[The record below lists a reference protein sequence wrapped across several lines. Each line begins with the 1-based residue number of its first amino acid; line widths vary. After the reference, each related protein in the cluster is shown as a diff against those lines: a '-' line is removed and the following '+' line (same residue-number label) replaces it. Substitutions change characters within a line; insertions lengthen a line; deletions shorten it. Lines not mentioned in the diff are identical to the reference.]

1 MMDNKINSKRDIS
14 EYLLNFFLKSH
25 PTENIDFD
33 ENFYHQGL
41 IDSFG
46 IIELIELLENEFNI
60 QFSQQ
65 DFMDEKFPTIRGLS
79 EIIHDKTSE

>member
-1 MMDNKINSKRDIS
+1 MNDKKISSHDIS

-25 PTENIDFD
+25 PTETIDFD

-41 IDSFG
+41 IDSFS
-46 IIELIELLENEFNI
+46 IIELIESLESEFNI

-79 EIIHDKTSE
+79 EIIHDKIQQ